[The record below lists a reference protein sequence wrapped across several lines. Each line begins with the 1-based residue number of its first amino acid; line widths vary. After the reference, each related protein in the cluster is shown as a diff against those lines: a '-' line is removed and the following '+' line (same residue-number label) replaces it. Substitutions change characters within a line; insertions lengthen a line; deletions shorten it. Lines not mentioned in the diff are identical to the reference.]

1 MIACV
6 PVKGY
11 FEVNCYLWVDDE
23 TKHGFLIDPGAQGH
37 ALMELCHENGWYIE
51 KILLTHGHFDHIGGI
66 AAIRAETDIPVYIH
80 EAGEAYLT
88 DTHLN
93 LSRYC
98 HCDMTVHGAK
108 HFRDGDTFRLESNPA
123 CSLQVIHTPGH
134 TPDSVV
140 FYDAQH
146 GTAFVGDTIFKGSR
160 GNDQYPGGN
169 GRQLISSIRQRI
181 LALPDET
188 RLLSGHSDETSVGAE
203 KHDYL

>member
-11 FEVNCYLWVDDE
+11 FEVNCYLWIDDE
-23 TKHGFLIDPGAQGH
+23 TKHGFIIDPGAQGH
-37 ALMELCHENGWYIE
+37 ELMQLCREHGWIIE

-66 AAIRAETDIPVYIH
+66 EAIREEANIPVYIH

-88 DTHLN
+88 NTHLN

-98 HCDMTVHGAK
+98 HCDMTVHGAG
-108 HFRDGDTFRLESNPA
+108 HFQDGDTFCLDSNPA

-140 FYDAQH
+140 FYDQRH
-146 GTAFVGDTIFKGSR
+146 DVAFVGDTIFKGNR

-169 GRQLISSIRQRI
+169 GIQLIKSIQERI
-181 LALPDET
+181 LTLPDQT
-188 RLLSGHSDETSVGAE
+188 MLYSGHSAETTVGAE
-203 KHDYL
+203 KHYY

>member
-1 MIACV
+1 MIARV

-11 FEVNCYLWVDDE
+11 FEVNCYIWVDDA

-37 ALMELCHENGWYIE
+37 ALMQLCREQGWIME

-66 AAIRAETDIPVYIH
+66 AAIREEADIPVYIH

-88 DTHLN
+88 DPRLN

-98 HCDMTVHGAK
+98 RSEVTVRGAK
-108 HFRDGDTFRLESNPA
+108 HFQDETIFRLENRSA
-123 CSLQVIHTPGH
+123 WALRVIHTPGH

-140 FYDAQH
+140 FYDERQ
-146 GTAFVGDTIFKGSR
+146 GVAFVGDTIFKGSR

-169 GRQLISSIRQRI
+169 SRQLLQSIRQRI
-181 LALPDET
+181 LALPNET
-188 RLLSGHSDETSVGAE
+188 VLYSGHSEQTTVGAE
-203 KHDYL
+203 KRFYI

>member
-11 FEVNCYLWVDDE
+11 FEVNCYLWIDDE

-37 ALMELCHENGWYIE
+37 ELMLLCCEHGWIIE

-66 AAIRAETDIPVYIH
+66 AAIREEADIPVYIH

-88 DTHLN
+88 NTHLN

-98 HCDMTVHGAK
+98 HCDMTVHGAG
-108 HFRDGDTFRLESNPA
+108 HFQDGDTFCLDSNPA

-140 FYDAQH
+140 FYDQRH
-146 GTAFVGDTIFKGSR
+146 DVAFVGDTIFKGSR

-169 GRQLISSIRQRI
+169 GIQLIRSIRERI
-181 LALPDET
+181 LTLPDQT
-188 RLLSGHSDETSVGAE
+188 ALYSGHSAETTVGAE
-203 KHDYL
+203 KRYY